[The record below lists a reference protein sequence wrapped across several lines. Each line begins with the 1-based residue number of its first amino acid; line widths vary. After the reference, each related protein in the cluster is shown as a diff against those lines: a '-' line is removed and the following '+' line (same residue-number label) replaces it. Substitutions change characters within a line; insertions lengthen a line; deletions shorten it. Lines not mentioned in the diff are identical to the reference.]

1 MARLLDPWS
10 TPHLLSD
17 DLESFFWVLLY
28 QVVRYRD
35 RKMGLR
41 DTMVDVF
48 DQYESKKVGRSRGG
62 KGKLAVLQ
70 GTELS
75 TPIVMSLAFRT
86 PCSSIIEELRALFH
100 DFYLFVVYQTGLEP
114 EVVEMYEKSRETDPR
129 VQEARSKLQS
139 SEAFLAI
146 LEKHL
151 NSAWDVD
158 DDGSLDLSEPP
169 LGSSASRNR
178 RKREAGDSNDD
189 GRNIHVRRR
198 GLMPP
203 RSRERP
209 RDELSS
215 QTSSN
220 NDELFS
226 IHSRMHISSSILPLG
241 TPRTSDDG
249 SSAK

>member
-1 MARLLDPWS
+1 VARLLDPWS
-10 TPHLLSD
+10 TPHQLSD

-35 RKMGLR
+35 RTKSLKEDMAN
-41 DTMVDVF
+41 VF
-48 DQYESKKVGRSRGG
+48 DQFESKKVGRSRGG
-62 KGKLAVLQ
+62 KGKLAVLG
-70 GTELS
+70 GTELP
-75 TPIVMSLAFRT
+75 TPIILSLTFRT
-86 PCSSIIEELRALFH
+86 SCSAIIEELRALFY
-100 DFYLFVVYQTGLEP
+100 DLYRFVSYRTAPEP
-114 EVVEMYEKSRETDPR
+114 EVVEMYQKLRETDPR
-129 VQEARSKLQS
+129 VQDARDKLQS
-139 SEAFLAI
+139 SDAFLAI

-151 NSAWDVD
+151 NTAWDVD
-158 DDGSLDLSEPP
+158 DDGSLDLSEPLLDP
-169 LGSSASRNR
+169 SASRNR
-178 RKREAGDSNDD
+178 RKREAGDSNDG

-203 RSRERP
+203 RSRERS

-220 NDELFS
+220 RDELFS
-226 IHSRMHISSSILPLG
+226 THSRMHISGNILPSG

>member
-10 TPHLLSD
+10 TPHQLSD

-35 RKMGLR
+35 RTKGLKE
-41 DTMVDVF
+41 DMADVF

-62 KGKLAVLQ
+62 KGKLAVLG
-70 GTELS
+70 GTELP
-75 TPIVMSLAFRT
+75 TPIILSLTFRT
-86 PCSSIIEELRALFH
+86 PCSAMIEELRALFH
-100 DFYLFVVYQTGLEP
+100 DFYLFVSYQTGLEP
-114 EVVEMYEKSRETDPR
+114 EVVEMYEKLRETDPR
-129 VQEARSKLQS
+129 VQVARNKLQS
-139 SEAFLAI
+139 SDAFLAI

-158 DDGSLDLSEPP
+158 DDGSLGLSEP
-169 LGSSASRNR
+169 LLDSSASRNR
-178 RKREAGDSNDD
+178 RKCEAGDSNDN

-203 RSRERP
+203 RSRERS
-209 RDELSS
+209 RDEFSS
-215 QTSSN
+215 RTSN
-220 NDELFS
+220 RDELFS
-226 IHSRMHISSSILPLG
+226 THSRMHISGGILPSG